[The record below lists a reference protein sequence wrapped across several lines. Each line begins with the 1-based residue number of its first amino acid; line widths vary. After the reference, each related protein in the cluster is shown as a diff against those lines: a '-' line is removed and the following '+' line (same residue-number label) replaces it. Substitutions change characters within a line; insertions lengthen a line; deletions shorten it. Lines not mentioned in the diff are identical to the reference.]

1 MSKPTVLEE
10 LQQKIAE
17 ELTDSFNEIVE
28 AHPEL
33 EQEIATSFLNFSL
46 KSLLFSSPFP
56 AQMAEITSS
65 SLAAWLTYSRKLIE
79 QEMSEEEI
87 SVEQFELVSSSSD
100 APDPELLFMDI
111 EGLDPN

>member
-1 MSKPTVLEE
+1 MSKPITLEQ

-17 ELTDSFNEIVE
+17 DLTDFFNEIVE
-28 AHPEL
+28 AQPEL

-46 KSLLFSSPFP
+46 KSILFSSSSSE
-56 AQMAEITSS
+56 MAEITTS
-65 SLAAWLTYSRKLIE
+65 SLTAWLTFSRKLME
-79 QEMSEEEI
+79 QEMAEADPLF
-87 SVEQFELVSSSSD
+87 EQFELVSSSSD